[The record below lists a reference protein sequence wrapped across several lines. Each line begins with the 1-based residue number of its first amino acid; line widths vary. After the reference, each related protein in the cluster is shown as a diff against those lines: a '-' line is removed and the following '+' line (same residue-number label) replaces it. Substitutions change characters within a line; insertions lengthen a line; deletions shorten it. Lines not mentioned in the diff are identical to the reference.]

1 LTKKKLTPLTSQF
14 FLELFVKVQQ
24 TYIKNKKE
32 KGGESTAKKGSDSR
46 TCKGIAII
54 WGLRNYRDPFSLK
67 WI

>member
-1 LTKKKLTPLTSQF
+1 
-14 FLELFVKVQQ
+14 VKVQQ